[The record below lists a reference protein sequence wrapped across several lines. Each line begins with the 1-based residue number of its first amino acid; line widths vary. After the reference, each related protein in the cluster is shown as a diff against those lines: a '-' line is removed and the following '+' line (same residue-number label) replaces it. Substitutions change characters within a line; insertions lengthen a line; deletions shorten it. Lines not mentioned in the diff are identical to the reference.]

1 MTRWETYLVHHV
13 TPFVPSRLRLE
24 GVRGEE
30 RPILPLSP
38 RTCRWS
44 LGPHWGVVTS
54 FGVRR
59 ITNFNKLTTYLGGR
73 DPTQPCEHADQVRM
87 LDLPRWSSVSDP
99 LSCSSSPLLP
109 SWPSLII
116 SPPFH
121 YSLSSSY
128 SLVSAPRAL
137 VATSLFEL

>member
-1 MTRWETYLVHHV
+1 MPSSRSPTFACIRVNEDSTQGMTRWETYFVHHV

-59 ITNFNKLTTYLGGR
+59 ITNFNK
-73 DPTQPCEHADQVRM
+73 
-87 LDLPRWSSVSDP
+87 
-99 LSCSSSPLLP
+99 
-109 SWPSLII
+109 
-116 SPPFH
+116 
-121 YSLSSSY
+121 
-128 SLVSAPRAL
+128 
-137 VATSLFEL
+137 